1 MADLKEKRR
10 SGISA
15 RLKPVADAVES
26 WLLDESMQF
35 LKYRKFTPIQET
47 LIEEFQDYLLE
58 KVEKLK

>member
-1 MADLKEKRR
+1 MVDLKEKRR

-15 RLKPVADAVES
+15 RLRPVADAVES

-35 LKYRKFTPIQET
+35 LKCRKFTPIQEA